1 MSGDAVLDPYSARP
15 TDPDADQVF
24 DPYGSLLPSS
34 GDGTIQASSSALA
47 AFDDAAAGGTIR
59 KAAGRHARL
68 AVSWESKAIT
78 RDLAPHLL
86 ALSYADNLSGAADD
100 LALDLEDRDQLWA
113 GDWRPEFGDTVVAR
127 LEANGWFGADPV
139 TKLRLGKFAH
149 DKISLSG
156 PPTVVS
162 LQCVSAPL
170 ATGLRRR
177 KRTHAWAGVSLKQIA
192 TDIAD
197 RSHMRLDF
205 QGDAGPAFKHA
216 AQNDKSDLEFLEEL
230 CKEVGFTLKVTES
243 TIVIYDELTLDSGDA
258 VGDID
263 LKGGNV
269 IAYNFDADESERY
282 GSCHV
287 SCFDPRT
294 GKTSHGQFPADG
306 QVIPGLDPN
315 GQTLELVIQ
324 VSDVAEA
331 LARAKALL
339 RNANRFATKGTLTTL
354 GDPGLV
360 AGVIF
365 NLTNAG
371 ALGGKFIITHASHRV
386 TGGGYVCTLDVRR
399 CLEGY

>member
-1 MSGDAVLDPYSARP
+1 MEAAVSGAVVLDPYSARP
-15 TDPDADQVF
+15 TDPDAEQVL
-24 DPYGSLLPSS
+24 DPYYQR
-34 GDGTIQASSSALA
+34 T
-47 AFDDAAAGGTIR
+47 
-59 KAAGRHARL
+59 GRHVKL
-68 AVSWESKAIT
+68 AVSWQSKAIT

-86 ALSYADNLSGAADD
+86 SLTYADNLSGAADD
-100 LALDLEDRDQLWA
+100 LSLELDDRDGLWS

-127 LEANGWFGADPV
+127 LEAEGWFGDDPV
-139 TKLRLGKFAH
+139 NSIRLGTFAH

-156 PPTVVS
+156 GGEGRRAA

-170 ATGLRRR
+170 STGLRRR
-177 KRTHAWAGVSLKQIA
+177 KRTHAWRGVTLKQIA
-192 TDIAD
+192 SDIAN
-197 RSHMRLDF
+197 RSSMRLDF
-205 QGDAGPAFKHA
+205 QGDAGPAYKQA
-216 AQNDKSDLEFLEEL
+216 LQNDKSDLEFLEEL
-230 CKEVGFTLKVTES
+230 CKEVGFTLKITES

-258 VGDID
+258 VGEIS
-263 LKGGNV
+263 LTGGRV
-269 IAYNFDADESERY
+269 LAWSFDSDDSGRY

-306 QVIPGLDPN
+306 QTVPGLDPN

-324 VSDVAEA
+324 VSDIGEA

-339 RNANRFATKGTLTTL
+339 RNANRFATSGKLTTV

-365 NLTNAG
+365 NLTNAFG
-371 ALGGKFIITHASHRV
+371 FDGKFIITRAEHHV
-386 TGGGYVCTLDVRR
+386 GDGYVCSLDVRR